1 MGFLADPDNFHPL
14 EGMALNENG
23 KYRTVN
29 LQLRERTLE
38 VLLPHLAR
46 AMDAPFEEH
55 EVQTELG
62 NVHNIVRS
70 TLQTPV

>member
-1 MGFLADPDNFHPL
+1 M
-14 EGMALNENG
+14 NG
-23 KYRTVN
+23 KYRILT

-38 VLLPHLAR
+38 VLLPFLEK

-55 EVQTELG
+55 EVQIELG
-62 NVHNIVRS
+62 NVHNEVRS

>member
-1 MGFLADPDNFHPL
+1 MSEHGPYVA
-14 EGMALNENG
+14 
-23 KYRTVN
+23 VN
-29 LQLRERTLE
+29 LSLRRRTLE
-38 VLLPHLAR
+38 ILLPLLER

-55 EVQTELG
+55 EIQTELG

>member
-1 MGFLADPDNFHPL
+1 MS
-14 EGMALNENG
+14 ER
-23 KYRTVN
+23 YTTVT
-29 LQLRERTLE
+29 LCVRPRTLE
-38 VLLPHLAR
+38 VLLPLLER

-55 EVQTELG
+55 EIQIELG